1 MTLAA
6 TLIDLVNI
14 PSVIGSEGRICTAI
28 AERLLP
34 VWSLQGVQRIGN
46 ALIVGQRTDRPL
58 IVLYGHLDTV
68 PEQDNNAEARQA
80 GDRIYGLGTSD
91 MKSGLAVMVHLLED
105 EEVRSGPYDVVG
117 VFYDKEEGPSA
128 DNGLEDVLERAEWL
142 AEADFAV
149 VMEPTDL
156 SLELGCNGVIN
167 ADVIF
172 HGKAAHSA
180 RPWLGENAITKAG
193 EWLASLHA
201 RPPTVV
207 EMHGL
212 EYREVFSVTKASGG
226 VANNVLPAEFTV
238 NVNHRFP
245 PTYTIDQAEDRLRAI
260 AEPADLV
267 EVTDRAPAGT
277 IPEGNTHLRR
287 LEGLVGGDITAKQGW
302 TDVARLTARG
312 IPAVNY
318 GPGEVAQAHQ
328 AGESVTTANLQA
340 AFDVLRR
347 FLLT

>member
-1 MTLAA
+1 MTLAT
-6 TLIDLVNI
+6 TLIELVNI

-46 ALIVGQRTDRPL
+46 ALVVGQRTDRPL

-68 PEQDNNAEARQA
+68 PEQDNNGAAREA

-91 MKSGLAVMVHLLED
+91 MKSGLAVMIHLLED

-142 AEADFAV
+142 SEADFAV

-167 ADVIF
+167 ASVIF

-193 EWLASLHA
+193 EWLATLHA
-201 RPPTVV
+201 RQPRLV
-207 EMHGL
+207 ELHGL
-212 EYREVFSVTKASGG
+212 EYREVFSVTKAFGG

-238 NVNHRFP
+238 NLNYRFP
-245 PTYTIDQAEDRLRAI
+245 PSYTVDEAEDRLRAL
-260 AEPADLV
+260 AAPADLV
-267 EVTDRAPAGT
+267 EITDRAPAGI
-277 IPEGNTHLRR
+277 IPEGNPHLRR

-328 AGESVTTANLQA
+328 AGESVTTSNLET
-340 AFDVLRR
+340 AFTALRR